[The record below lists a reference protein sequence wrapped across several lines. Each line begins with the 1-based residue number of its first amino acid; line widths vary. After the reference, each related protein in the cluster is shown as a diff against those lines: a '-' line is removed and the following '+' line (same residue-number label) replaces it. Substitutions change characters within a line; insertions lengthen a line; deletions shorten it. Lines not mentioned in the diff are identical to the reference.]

1 MALSGM
7 RYALVPI
14 NPITL
19 YTSSQ
24 LAATPTV
31 STTRGI
37 PHFHRTPGKFVYAS
51 RLNNAKEWWG
61 RVFSSSTHMDRNT
74 INNDD
79 TCTANGTPTS
89 DGNGYS
95 KDGLTSTE
103 ANSSNDAIKYRYDGV
118 AARAE
123 IKINALNTALE
134 IANQSRDLHYNS
146 KRNPSTT
153 STSQDYKFHW
163 KQDEIQLSDAYS
175 KAIKYTARL
184 RSKDVAMTA
193 QALLDDMIQRHA
205 SIQETSNFLTF
216 HDGPQFSDRS
226 VMDLVEAIEAEFG
239 FRWSSPTSPSLREK
253 ENVALE
259 TTRDGIPVPT
269 SKDFANVL
277 HSWASS
283 KVRRKGLY
291 AESILYRMM
300 ELSYFYPENF
310 EMPDS
315 KMFGLVIKCYAG
327 STCTSFC
334 EYYFVCDYS
343 SEIQLH
349 KLTHSSEYRILAPQS
364 KIHCTG

>member
-1 MALSGM
+1 
-7 RYALVPI
+7 
-14 NPITL
+14 
-19 YTSSQ
+19 
-24 LAATPTV
+24 
-31 STTRGI
+31 
-37 PHFHRTPGKFVYAS
+37 
-51 RLNNAKEWWG
+51 
-61 RVFSSSTHMDRNT
+61 MDRNT
-74 INNDD
+74 INNDN
-79 TCTANGTPTS
+79 TCTATGTPTG
-89 DGNGYS
+89 DRNGKS
-95 KDGLTSTE
+95 KDGLTNAD
-103 ANSSNDAIKYRYDGV
+103 ANSSNDATKYRYDGV

-123 IKINALNTALE
+123 TKINALNAALE

-146 KRNPSTT
+146 KRNPSASPT
-153 STSQDYKFHW
+153 STSQDYKIHW

-205 SIQETSNFLTF
+205 SIQETSNFFTF

-226 VMDLVEAIEAEFG
+226 VMDLVKAIEAEFG
-239 FRWSSPTSPSLREK
+239 FQWSASSPPSPSPSPSIREK
-253 ENVALE
+253 QKIVLE

-327 STCTSFC
+327 STCTSFRG
-334 EYYFVCDYS
+334 YYCLCV
-343 SEIQLH
+343 
-349 KLTHSSEYRILAPQS
+349 
-364 KIHCTG
+364 